1 MAPVEYCHYIN
12 MQILKLCN
20 FTEKESLM
28 KGILP
33 SLTNLTIESAVIN
46 IAYYV
51 SLCLSFATNRT
62 SEIYNYQG
70 QNIRNAA
77 RRQK

>member
-1 MAPVEYCHYIN
+1 

-51 SLCLSFATNRT
+51 SLCLSFATNKT